1 MKNSKAASVVIF
13 IILLL
18 LFHQVFTK
26 NNHSAE
32 KNGID
37 NEKNI
42 TRTDNMLSIETIHHT
57 IEFFAYLQDKF
68 RGACFED
75 HLKKVETYFYSLM
88 DPQRADEMFALYKK
102 FTQCKKNQL
111 NVLTNSF
118 YPKSP
123 HERIQYLND
132 LREYRRVCFGKEL
145 ADALFG
151 WQDKSLNYDI
161 RKRAILEDK
170 DLYGAQKEKR
180 LNELRR
186 EIWGGEANNIDSGRN
201 PYELYREKISM
212 YDKDMGELSDE
223 ERNEKINSLRKEFF
237 PLDAIALI
245 KKVDEK
251 LARKKRAEDQNHQNE
266 QKLKSGPTSTTEEKE
281 QRSNYSHN

>member
-1 MKNSKAASVVIF
+1 MKNSKAASVVILV
-13 IILLL
+13 ILIL

-26 NNHSAE
+26 NNYSAE

-68 RGACFED
+68 RGACLED
-75 HLKKVETYFYSLM
+75 HLKKVEIYFYSIM
-88 DPQRADEMFALYKK
+88 DPKRADEMFALYQK
-102 FTQCKKNQL
+102 FTQYEKNRP
-111 NVLTNSF
+111 NVLTKSF
-118 YPKSP
+118 YPKNP
-123 HERIQYLND
+123 HGRIQYLNH
-132 LREYRRVCFGKEL
+132 LQEYRRDCFGKEL

-151 WQDKSLNYDI
+151 WQDKSLNYDL
-161 RKRAILEDK
+161 RKKAILEDK
-170 DLYGAQKEKR
+170 DLYGAQKEKT

-186 EIWGGEANNIDSGRN
+186 EIWGDEANNIDSGRN

-223 ERNEKINSLRKEFF
+223 QKTETINSLRKEFF
-237 PLDAIALI
+237 PPDAIELI

-251 LARKKRAEDQNHQNE
+251 LARKKKAEDQNHQNE
-266 QKLKSGPTSTTEEKE
+266 
-281 QRSNYSHN
+281 